1 MISVHLGRLTLLV
14 ACTAVLSKA
23 QCQGVRMAKKQAAE
37 LVRFGISIPGDL
49 IARFD
54 QHIGETGYA
63 NRSEAIRDLIR
74 NRLVDAAWQAGSGEM
89 IGTFT
94 MVYDHHVRELGDAVT
109 EIQHQHHA
117 AILSTLHIHLDAHLC
132 LEVLVLRGTRR
143 SRQAHRGHPDR
154 HARRAPRQTHGDQR
168 RGTPLAVR
176 LIRRV
181 LAAANGHSPAR
192 SAPAASHVSNAT

>member
-1 MISVHLGRLTLLV
+1 M
-14 ACTAVLSKA
+14 
-23 QCQGVRMAKKQAAE
+23 AE
-37 LVRFGISIPGDL
+37 LVRFGISIPGSL
-49 IARFD
+49 LESFD
-54 QHIGETGYA
+54 ALLEGAGYA

-132 LEVLVLRGTRR
+132 LEVLVLRGTAAVVKRI
-143 SRQAHRGHPDR
+143 ADTLTGMRGVR
-154 HARRAPRQTHGDQR
+154 HGKLTV
-168 RGTPLAVR
+168 TS
-176 LIRRV
+176 
-181 LAAANGHSPAR
+181 AAAHI
-192 SAPAASHVSNAT
+192 

>member
-1 MISVHLGRLTLLV
+1 MPG
-14 ACTAVLSKA
+14 VLM
-23 QCQGVRMAKKQAAE
+23 RKKQAAG

-54 QHIGETGYA
+54 RHITDTGYA

-132 LEVLVLRGTRR
+132 LEVLVLRGT
-143 SRQAHRGHPDR
+143 AEVVKLIADTLTGMRGVR
-154 HARRAPRQTHGDQR
+154 HGKLTV
-168 RGTPLAVR
+168 TS
-176 LIRRV
+176 
-181 LAAANGHSPAR
+181 AAGHL
-192 SAPAASHVSNAT
+192 

>member
-1 MISVHLGRLTLLV
+1 MSH
-14 ACTAVLSKA
+14 
-23 QCQGVRMAKKQAAE
+23 
-37 LVRFGISIPGDL
+37 LVRFGISADERL
-49 IARFD
+49 LERFD
-54 QHIGETGYA
+54 RLISTKGYV

-132 LEVLVLRGTRR
+132 LEVLVLRGAVPVIKRI
-143 SRQAHRGHPDR
+143 SEALIGMRGVK
-154 HARRAPRQTHGDQR
+154 HGKL
-168 RGTPLAVR
+168 TVTSA
-176 LIRRV
+176 
-181 LAAANGHSPAR
+181 GHL
-192 SAPAASHVSNAT
+192 